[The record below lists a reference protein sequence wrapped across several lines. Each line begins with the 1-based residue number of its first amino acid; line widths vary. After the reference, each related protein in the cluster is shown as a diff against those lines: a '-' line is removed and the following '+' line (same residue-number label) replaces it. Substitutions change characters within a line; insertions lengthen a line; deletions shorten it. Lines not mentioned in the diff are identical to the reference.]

1 MSTTIDNRIVE
12 MEFDNAQFEKGIRTS
27 LKSLE
32 DLKKGLDLDKA
43 VSSLSNLERAAN
55 KFDLSGIQNA
65 VESLQNRFST
75 LGVIGM
81 TALENIT
88 NKAINAGTALM
99 KSLSVDQIASG
110 MSKYEAE
117 TQAIATMRYALPDG
131 MTEEGTGKIYDAIE
145 KLQKYSD
152 ETSYSFSTMVD
163 NMGKFIAA
171 GVKLETA
178 EKSMEGIANW
188 AAMSGTSAQSANFA
202 RVMYNLSQA
211 MGSGNVKL
219 MDWMSIENAN
229 MATAGFKKQVIET
242 AKEMGKIVEVEGQL
256 YAAGVKLTDANKEN
270 HKITAENMRNT
281 LSDGWFT
288 ADVLNEV
295 LKVYAESE
303 EAFKAA
309 QQARTFTDAIE
320 AAKDAVSTGW
330 ARSFRL
336 IFGDINQATEYFTDL
351 ANAIISVT
359 DMVAS
364 FRNGILEVWSNFGG
378 RNELVEA
385 FWNIWDILRGIGRS
399 MLEAFGLTS
408 AGLVEKLGKGLYEVT
423 HRFNE
428 ATAAILSLFDAYKV
442 LTGGGVEKKTTKTT
456 KTISGDLADLQ
467 KHARESEEAVRG
479 MINTG
484 TVKMKPQTV
493 ETFTALADAYK
504 ELDEYLASG
513 KVTSEGLAERL
524 AKINELNEKAGKT
537 NKLMSWKQKAL
548 KAMRGELDAY
558 KDVSAETIAT
568 TNETTTEMTEAEEEI
583 YYHSARLKEIFKG
596 LKDFFGLFI
605 DTVSGVK
612 SETFQ
617 FASLFTPL
625 VKPVIN
631 LASSFAALISHI
643 RETGVV
649 SDSVKGWVSQILNA
663 FSPLTDKIGVVVG
676 WFETLQKAIYDR
688 DYGKRAFFDES
699 SMEFLTG
706 PIGEKIKNVAGGI
719 QSAINIVV
727 RVLSSAIS
735 VVSTFV
741 STFIL
746 PLIGPAA
753 MAVLDFFSGLG
764 KAIMGLDSGIG
775 SLDAI
780 TAISNQIKDFLA
792 TIRDNIVASPIFQR
806 AKTILTSFFKIFSTN
821 PTAAVNYLKA
831 VSRGLLEPVKNSE
844 LYKSASSKLK
854 SFGKGILNTI
864 RNSKGLT
871 KARRYAELFFNVFKK
886 DPKKGMKMLRSFG
899 KQLIQS
905 IMGSKP
911 IQALNSFKQKI
922 SDFFGKLFPKKES
935 DKTKSAAS
943 RFMTNFGKI
952 FEEKGLGSALD
963 FAKNSIVK
971 KLSEWSRAFAESP
984 VGQKAIAF
992 KNSLVKT
999 FNNLKAELQE
1009 NELVQRFLNFFARLQ
1024 AAFDENGISGVIDTL
1039 KETFIRKFGELKQA
1053 IVQNEIVQKAIV
1065 FKNSLKQAF
1074 ADFSEKIGLGEK
1086 IEKIKKWFA
1095 DLKKTFEEKGPITA
1109 LTKFKNTVVQ
1119 KFTTLMSGISVQ
1131 SIIQKFQSFFSQ
1143 IKESI
1148 QNANVGAAFDEL
1160 KKTIKE
1166 KIKGLLP
1173 TPSEA
1178 LEGEEGSGLLEN
1190 IKNTIGQW
1198 VDGLKQAFGEGGQS
1212 AFDGIGKKL
1221 TKLLVSGIAIAFG
1234 VVLIKIMNGLGNIT
1248 NGLGKLF
1255 KKMSGGGFLKGLF
1268 GEKEDGAS
1276 SAAKVLTS
1284 LAIAVGAIAGS
1295 IFLLSLLPADK
1306 LQQGIGALIGC
1317 LTTIALFA
1325 AGVKTLGL
1333 ETALTGLRDAGIGMI
1348 ACAGAVMILV
1358 IAVNMLNAMDWGVFL
1373 NGGSKLVILMAAMG
1387 AFLALTTKYGGGA
1400 FKSNWAS
1407 ILAVAVAIRL
1417 LIKPI
1422 QELAAMSDPFAVVG
1436 AIVVIGLLMTE
1447 IGGLLVVLNKFGGGG
1462 GLKQAATIYAIGKA
1476 VGMMADAFIDIGNL
1490 NAGQLVKGLIGM
1502 AAIVGSFVA
1511 LSIFAPK
1518 DVTKVGT
1525 MFAAM
1530 IVVIGSLFA
1539 FTEALKRVADIPTDT
1554 MISFATSFAIFMVS
1568 FSIALGIMA
1577 LIPVGAAVA
1586 GAAGLA
1592 VAIVLLGAALSL
1604 AAHMGGNAAQ
1614 GLSENMFVVGA
1625 NLSAFSNMVSGL
1637 NTEAI
1642 NTAIQVM
1649 RDFSAAAI
1657 EVMGYEYGQ
1666 LDNLGNAMADYG
1678 ADVLLFNGMV
1688 SGFDTAAAG
1697 AAIQFMKDFKEAA
1710 IEVMGVEYGPLDNFR
1725 TSIMRMGAGLRLYSS
1740 LTSDLSS
1747 PEQDPLK
1754 TIAESLKTVN
1764 QDMSGLTDIGDLT
1777 TAITNM
1783 GAAAKLYYDEI
1794 SGIDTSKGVADLSGI
1809 GAAFSA
1815 LASNMPD
1822 DASIDNIASYAAGG
1836 GNDLTNFA
1844 LGITAISTAF
1854 NEFAKIADE
1863 VKEDKVTAA
1872 TTALERIK
1880 TISEGMKSDKV
1891 DFSFLGVLTA
1901 HKESLTTFPEDIV
1914 LLGGALKEFATSI
1927 GGEDVDLT
1935 KVDQGITALGKIKD
1949 INTALTGETVSWD
1962 FLGILH
1968 PKKDQLTN
1976 FAEDVVELGKAL
1988 NSFGTSIGAEGVDL
2002 AKMSES
2008 VNILDEFT
2016 KIQDKLPMVG
2026 GISSWLDGEQDLGN
2040 FGSKLNSLGVGVA
2053 NYADAIKGRD
2063 FANAEAS
2070 VGPLRALARVQ
2081 NILGKTGGLAQFFS
2095 GVQSLSTFGS
2105 ELSQLGTGVAGYADA
2120 IKGKD
2125 FSNAESSVG
2134 PLLALA
2140 RAHEMINSAPNWASL
2155 DSFGDSITSIGTKL
2169 ATFQTDTM
2177 SIDANRINTVV
2188 AAINSLLALGQTQ
2201 AGANTAADGA
2211 KNIFNFLKG
2220 LTDKQGG
2227 FAGIG
2232 DSTIAELAGGLAS
2245 DFVEAFNNGLSNGES
2260 SAKIQGGYLG
2270 QAARDGAASWI
2281 NDFDT
2286 VGYNMSI
2293 GLANG
2298 ITSGIYQVTS
2308 AAYNVGAA
2316 ALGAAQAAV
2325 NSHSPSLKFME
2336 LGMFMDEGLAIGLT
2350 SYAGMVREAAGD
2362 SAESALTETASVVAK
2377 VSSMLAQGVDEAP
2390 TIRPVLDLTDI
2401 TTGVAAMNGM
2411 LPGTYGMR
2419 VNGIMPTLSTARANA
2434 ISENQPTA
2442 GSADV
2447 VNAVNSLA
2455 ARLDLLEETMSSLN
2469 VVLDTG
2475 ATVGGLAPAMNKEF
2489 GSQSLLDERNI

>member
-364 FRNGILEVWSNFGG
+364 FRNGILEVWNKFGG

-442 LTGGGVEKKTTKTT
+442 LTGGSVEKKTTKTT

-467 KHARESEEAVRG
+467 KHARESEAAVRG

-548 KAMRGELDAY
+548 KAMHGELDAY

-612 SETFQ
+612 SEIFQ

-649 SDSVKGWVSQILNA
+649 SDSVKGWVSQILNS

-699 SMEFLTG
+699 SMKFLTG

-727 RVLSSAIS
+727 RVLSAAIS

-746 PLIGPAA
+746 PLISPAA

-780 TAISNQIKDFLA
+780 TAISNQIKDFLT

-806 AKTILTSFFKIFSTN
+806 AKTVLTSFFKIFSMN

-1074 ADFSEKIGLGEK
+1074 ADFSEKIGLSEK
-1086 IEKIKKWFA
+1086 IEKIKKFFA

-1119 KFTTLMSGISVQ
+1119 KFTALMSGISVQ
-1131 SIIQKFQSFFSQ
+1131 GVIQKIQSFFSQ

-1166 KIKGLLP
+1166 KIKGLFP
-1173 TPSEA
+1173 SPSEA
-1178 LEGEEGSGLLEN
+1178 LEGEEGGGLLEN

-1306 LQQGIGALIGC
+1306 LKQGIGAIIGC

-1325 AGVKTLGL
+1325 AVVKTLGL

-1476 VGMMADAFIDIGNL
+1476 VGMMADAFVNIGNL
-1490 NAGQLVKGLIGM
+1490 NAGQMVKGLIGM

-1518 DVTKVGT
+1518 DVTKIGT

-1530 IVVIGSLFA
+1530 VVVIGSLFA

-1577 LIPVGAAVA
+1577 LIPIGAAIT

-1592 VAIVLLGAALSL
+1592 VAIVLLGAALAL
-1604 AAHMGGNAAQ
+1604 AAKLGGNAAQ
-1614 GLSENMFVVGA
+1614 GLSENMFVVGS
-1625 NLSAFSNMVSGL
+1625 NLSTFSDMVSGL
-1637 NTEAI
+1637 DTGAI
-1642 NTAIQVM
+1642 NTAIQ
-1649 RDFSAAAI
+1649 A
-1657 EVMGYEYGQ
+1657 
-1666 LDNLGNAMADYG
+1666 
-1678 ADVLLFNGMV
+1678 
-1688 SGFDTAAAG
+1688 
-1697 AAIQFMKDFKEAA
+1697 MKDFADAA
-1710 IEVMGVEYGPLDNFR
+1710 VEVMSNDYGGLDSFR
-1725 TSIMRMGAGLRLYSS
+1725 TTMLRMGSGLKLYSS
-1740 LTSDLSS
+1740 MTSGLSTL
-1747 PEQDPLK
+1747 EQDPLK
-1754 TIAESLKTVN
+1754 IIAENLKTVHA
-1764 QDMSGLTDIGDLT
+1764 DMSNLTDIGDIS
-1777 TAITNM
+1777 TAITNI
-1783 GAAAKLYYDEI
+1783 GAAAKLYYDEVG
-1794 SGIDTSKGVADLSGI
+1794 GIDTSKGVADLSGI
-1809 GAAFSA
+1809 GKAFTD
-1815 LASNMPD
+1815 LASGMPD
-1822 DASIDNIASYAAGG
+1822 KTSISDISSYAAGG

-1844 LGITAISTAF
+1844 LGITAIGTAF
-1854 NEFAKIADE
+1854 SEFAKIADT

-1880 TISEGMKSDKV
+1880 TLSQSMAPDKI
-1891 DFSFLGVLTA
+1891 DFSFLGILKLHTENLT
-1901 HKESLTTFPEDIV
+1901 SFPEDVV
-1914 LLGGALKEFATSI
+1914 LLGEAIKSFATSI
-1927 GGEDVDLT
+1927 T
-1935 KVDQGITALGKIKD
+1935 
-1949 INTALTGETVSWD
+1949 
-1962 FLGILH
+1962 
-1968 PKKDQLTN
+1968 
-1976 FAEDVVELGKAL
+1976 
-1988 NSFGTSIGAEGVDL
+1988 AEGVDL
-2002 AKMSES
+2002 DKVTQATD
-2008 VNILDEFT
+2008 ILDDFVGI
-2016 KIQDKLPMVG
+2016 KDKLEPVG
-2026 GISSWLDGEQDLGN
+2026 GIVDWFKGRTDLGN
-2040 FGSKLNSLGVGVA
+2040 FASQISTLGDGIA
-2053 NYADAIKGRD
+2053 KYADKIAGKD
-2063 FANAEAS
+2063 FTDAQAS
-2070 VGPLRALARVQ
+2070 VGPLQALADVQ
-2081 NILGKTGGLAQFFS
+2081 NTIGTTGGLAQLFS

-2105 ELSQLGTGVAGYADA
+2105 ELGQLGTGVAGYADA

-2125 FSNAESSVG
+2125 FSNAEASVG

-2336 LGMFMDEGLAIGLT
+2336 LGMFMDKGLAIGLT